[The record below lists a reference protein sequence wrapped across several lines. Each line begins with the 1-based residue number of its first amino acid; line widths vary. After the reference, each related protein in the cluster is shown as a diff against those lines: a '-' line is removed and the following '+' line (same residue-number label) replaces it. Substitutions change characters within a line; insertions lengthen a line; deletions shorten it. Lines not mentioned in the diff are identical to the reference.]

1 MNSIKKLVYIK
12 LLQGVKLPSIF
23 MNLKDNLELKND
35 SLNRANN
42 LQLPKAGKQQHCA
55 G

>member
-1 MNSIKKLVYIK
+1 MNSIKKLVYVK
-12 LLQGVKLPSIF
+12 LLQGVKLPSIY
-23 MNLKDNLELKND
+23 MNQQDNLELKYD
-35 SLNRANN
+35 SPNRANN